1 MAKQDNSTMT
11 SAETEKKIQRI
22 SALRARV
29 QYWSKEFHRTRAEE
43 WANAIS
49 HLVGTIF
56 AVVALVLMCVYASLR
71 GTAIH
76 VVSCAIYGSTM
87 IILYNSSTLYHL
99 VSKHRFKSI
108 FQSLDHIGIYLLIA
122 GTYTPFALAALRGP
136 QGWTVFGIVWG
147 LAAVGIFCEVV
158 FTTRQRFLSLP
169 IYLLMGWVV
178 VAFIKPL
185 MASMPLPGMA
195 LLVAGGI
202 VYSLGVIF
210 FVMDKVPYM
219 HTVWHFFVLGGSV
232 CHWVAIHFYVIPR

>member
-1 MAKQDNSTMT
+1 MTTQHNYMANS
-11 SAETEKKIQRI
+11 ADLEKKIQRI
-22 SALRARV
+22 SALRAKAQHWR
-29 QYWSKEFHRTRAEE
+29 KDFHRTRAEE
-43 WANAIS
+43 WANAMS
-49 HLVGTIF
+49 HLAGTVF
-56 AVVALVLMCVYASLR
+56 AIVALTLMCVYASLR

-99 VSKHRFKSI
+99 ISNYRIKSI

-158 FTTRQRFLSLP
+158 FSIKLRFLSLP

-178 VAFIKPL
+178 VGFIKPL
-185 MASMPLPGMA
+185 MASMPLPGIVM
-195 LLVAGGI
+195 LVVGGI
-202 VYSLGVIF
+202 VYCLGVIF
-210 FVMDKVPYM
+210 YVMDKVPYM
-219 HTVWHFFVLGGSV
+219 HTIWHFFVLGGSV
-232 CHWVAIHFYVIPR
+232 CHWIAIYFYVIPR